1 MTRDDD
7 LQTLLLAVHALTR
20 IAALDTQTE
29 APAAQWR
36 TLTLLRD
43 HGPQR
48 LGDLATLSRVTQPG
62 MTRLVHQMD
71 AAGLVERRR
80 HPDDSRVSVIAATAK
95 GLAALAGWYEQ
106 FRAALAPH
114 VADLSESEWDAVSVA
129 AAALSLRVGMAPT
142 GPGRKEDIDDEDDAD
157 STDDRGALVGA
168 AEEQEVVR

>member
-7 LQTLLLAVHALTR
+7 LQRLLLAVHALTR
-20 IAALDTQTE
+20 VAALDTNSD

-62 MTRLVHQMD
+62 MTRLIRQMD
-71 AAGLVERRR
+71 AAGLVSRRS
-80 HPDDSRVSVIAATAK
+80 HPDDSRVSVVAATEV
-95 GLAALAGWYEQ
+95 GLDALERWYEL

-114 VADLSESEWDAVSVA
+114 VADLSAAEWEAVSTA
-129 AAALSLRVGMAPT
+129 AAALSRQVGMVPDGSNDFT
-142 GPGRKEDIDDEDDAD
+142 ENLSDDSSA
-157 STDDRGALVGA
+157 SRGSARRS
-168 AEEQEVVR
+168 EEEREVVR

>member
-20 IAALDTQTE
+20 IAALDTKNE

-95 GLAALAGWYEQ
+95 GIAALAGWYEQ
-106 FRAALAPH
+106 FRTALAPH
-114 VADLSESEWDAVSVA
+114 VADLTQSEWDAVSLA
-129 AAALSLRVGMAPT
+129 ASALSLRVGMTPT
-142 GPGRKEDIDDEDDAD
+142 GTGHHETPDDEDDAD
-157 STDDRGALVGA
+157 TTDDRGALAGD

>member
-1 MTRDDD
+1 MTREDD

-20 IAALDTQTE
+20 IAAIDTQTE

-80 HPDDSRVSVIAATAK
+80 HPDDSRVSVIGATAE
-95 GLAALAGWYEQ
+95 GLDALSGWYEQ
-106 FRAALAPH
+106 FRTALAPH
-114 VADLSESEWDAVSVA
+114 VADLSEQEWDAVSIA
-129 AAALSLRVGMAPT
+129 ASALAQRVGHAPN
-142 GPGRKEDIDDEDDAD
+142 
-157 STDDRGALVGA
+157 STTPHNDDRDDLQAVAG
-168 AEEQEVVR
+168 EQEVVR

>member
-7 LQTLLLAVHALTR
+7 LQRLLLAVHALTR
-20 IAALDTQTE
+20 IAALDTQSE

-71 AAGLVERRR
+71 AAGLVARTA
-80 HPDDSRVSVIAATAK
+80 HPGDSRVSVVTATGA
-95 GLAALAGWYEQ
+95 GLAALERWYEQ
-106 FRAALAPH
+106 FRGALAPH
-114 VADLSESEWDAVSVA
+114 VADMSDDEWQAVSVA
-129 AAALSLRVGMAPT
+129 AAALSARVGLVPVGSHEVPAK
-142 GPGRKEDIDDEDDAD
+142 KEKEA
-157 STDDRGALVGA
+157 
-168 AEEQEVVR
+168 VR